1 MRLSDRMSAVAAMV
15 TAGGVLADVGTDHGY
30 VPIALVERGIVPRA
44 IAMDLREGPL
54 AQAKKNIAMC
64 GLANKIET
72 RLSDGVEALA
82 PGEAD
87 SIVIAGMG
95 GELVVHILSNGR
107 DVCRSVKELILQ
119 PQSELDKVRKY
130 LRENEYDI
138 QREDMIC
145 EDGKYYPMM
154 KVVPGEGEN
163 ERLEHQQ
170 VISELGI
177 PVCDR
182 YGGDLLWRRN
192 PILLEFLY
200 KEQELLERIE
210 TGLKRQPRSEGIL
223 SRLVEV
229 EQKIRENARARGYIE
244 RE

>member
-15 TAGGVLADVGTDHGY
+15 TAGSMLADVGTDHGH
-30 VPIALVERGIVPRA
+30 VPIALVERGIVPGA

-64 GLANKIET
+64 GLSDRIET
-72 RLSDGVEALA
+72 RLSDGVQALA

-95 GELVVHILSNGR
+95 GELVVHILSKGR

-154 KVVPGEGEN
+154 KVVPGEGMN
-163 ERLEHQQ
+163 DRLEHQQ

-177 PVCDR
+177 TVCDR
-182 YGGDLLWRRN
+182 YGVDLLWRRN

-200 KEQELLERIE
+200 KEQEQLERIE
-210 TGLKRQPRSEGIL
+210 AGLKRQPRSEGIL
-223 SRLVEV
+223 SRLAEM
-229 EQKIRENARARGYIE
+229 EQKIRDNARARGYIE